1 MAILTVTKAGG
12 SVVTLPDPQEMSV
25 GVYDVDADGSGRN
38 QSGAMFRDR
47 VAVKQKVECKFP
59 PLSWAEVSTILNAI
73 EDQFFTLTY
82 PDPKQG
88 SNRSMTCYAGDRTA
102 PVLRAV
108 SGDYLW
114 GNLAVNFIER

>member
-12 SVVTLPDPQEMSV
+12 TVVYLPDPQEMSV
-25 GVYDVDADGSGRN
+25 GVYDVDADGSGRD
-38 QSGAMFRDR
+38 QSGTMFRDR

-59 PLSWAEVSTILNAI
+59 PLSWSEVSTILNAI

-88 SNRSMTCYAGDRTA
+88 SNRSMTCYVGDRTA